1 MDLERKQLLE
11 GNLTKL
17 LFKFAI
23 PGILGMLVGFL
34 YVIIDTIFVG
44 RGVGPEAITALSI
57 AMPIMLAMMAIGL
70 MVGTGSASIV
80 SRSLG
85 KNDTKRAVNV
95 VGNGIILIIFLNL
108 IFIVLGYLFIDKL
121 LAFFGASPDILP
133 LTKEYMLIIFPGF
146 ILLSL
151 VIATN
156 DFVRAEGKPRASMY
170 FIAAG
175 SVLNI
180 ILDPIFIFGLNMGIR
195 GAAIASI
202 ISQVLSMAL
211 IIWYYMS
218 GKSIYKFSL
227 QMFKINFR
235 NLKEILIIG
244 IPNFFMMTIASAVVL
259 IFNRALRFYG
269 NDMHIAI
276 LGIAY
281 RMIGLIQLPIIGIS
295 QSFATIS
302 SFNYGAKLYHRVKKV
317 LGITI
322 LWTTVISLAGFVLM
336 MIFPRY
342 LLTAFSSDPVLISTG
357 IAPLR
362 ILVIFFPLMGL
373 HMVSGSF
380 FQSLGK
386 PLQAI
391 LIILTK
397 QFLFLIPAIY
407 ILPKFFGLLGVWLA
421 MPVADL
427 LSLSIAGIFVL
438 FEIRIFNRETASI
451 KT

>member
-1 MDLERKQLLE
+1 
-11 GNLTKL
+11 
-17 LFKFAI
+17 
-23 PGILGMLVGFL
+23 
-34 YVIIDTIFVG
+34 
-44 RGVGPEAITALSI
+44 
-57 AMPIMLAMMAIGL
+57 
-70 MVGTGSASIV
+70 V

-85 KNDTKRAVNV
+85 KNDTKKAVNV

-108 IFIVLGYLFIDKL
+108 IFIVLGYLFMDKL
-121 LAFFGASPDILP
+121 LTFFGASPDILP

-175 SVLNI
+175 SILNI

-235 NLKEILIIG
+235 NMKEILIIG

-386 PLQAI
+386 ALQAI

>member
-85 KNDTKRAVNV
+85 KNDTKKAVNV

-108 IFIVLGYLFIDKL
+108 IFIVLGYLFMDKL
-121 LAFFGASPDILP
+121 LTFFGASPDILP

-235 NLKEILIIG
+235 NMKEILIIG

-380 FQSLGK
+380 FQSIGK
-386 PLQAI
+386 ALQAI

>member
-1 MDLERKQLLE
+1 
-11 GNLTKL
+11 
-17 LFKFAI
+17 
-23 PGILGMLVGFL
+23 
-34 YVIIDTIFVG
+34 
-44 RGVGPEAITALSI
+44 
-57 AMPIMLAMMAIGL
+57 
-70 MVGTGSASIV
+70 
-80 SRSLG
+80 
-85 KNDTKRAVNV
+85 
-95 VGNGIILIIFLNL
+95 
-108 IFIVLGYLFIDKL
+108 
-121 LAFFGASPDILP
+121 
-133 LTKEYMLIIFPGF
+133 
-146 ILLSL
+146 
-151 VIATN
+151 
-156 DFVRAEGKPRASMY
+156 
-170 FIAAG
+170 
-175 SVLNI
+175 
-180 ILDPIFIFGLNMGIR
+180 
-195 GAAIASI
+195 
-202 ISQVLSMAL
+202 
-211 IIWYYMS
+211 
-218 GKSIYKFSL
+218 
-227 QMFKINFR
+227 
-235 NLKEILIIG
+235 
-244 IPNFFMMTIASAVVL
+244 
-259 IFNRALRFYG
+259 
-269 NDMHIAI
+269 
-276 LGIAY
+276 
-281 RMIGLIQLPIIGIS
+281 MIGLIQLPIIGIS

>member
-108 IFIVLGYLFIDKL
+108 IFIVLGYLFMDKL
-121 LAFFGASPDILP
+121 LTFFGASPDILP

-235 NLKEILIIG
+235 NMKEILIIG

-386 PLQAI
+386 ALQAI

-438 FEIRIFNRETASI
+438 FEIRIFNRETASVS
-451 KT
+451 T